1 MSSKLITKISAKSDK
16 KPIFRIEK
24 DFSITNIQLIK
35 DELDNI
41 VKDNP
46 VFQLELK
53 NLDSFDLSSIQIL
66 HTLKKKLGDNFSY
79 TAEIKEEVK
88 TILNHSGFQI

>member
-24 DFSITNIQLIK
+24 APPPPPPPPLK